1 MIHTLEL
8 ADKYVKAAIITLL
21 KDTVEN
27 MPLVNEP
34 IGNLSRETEMVRQ
47 NKIEILELKDT
58 ISELRTK
65 KITSC
70 F

>member
-1 MIHTLEL
+1 MIHMLEL

-34 IGNLSRETEMVRQ
+34 IGNLSRETETVRQ
-47 NKIEILELKDT
+47 NKIKILELKDT

-65 KITSC
+65 KNH
-70 F
+70 